1 MFKGDNMKKILT
13 AIIAL
18 GLTAGCSKEV
28 ETLPANVITSVTG
41 TTDSESIPVIS
52 PDVKTNVKPPDNLI
66 LDTCETLEIYNT
78 ITVDDFVTKTN
89 VEILNGD
96 QIIDTSEI
104 GDGEVSIE
112 CRCDD
117 GEFQQKIKYT
127 VEDTTA
133 PVLLNM
139 GVSPYVTQNET
150 FDLKKIVGYAD
161 NYDISP
167 VLTYDGT
174 VDTSTIGTYPITAH
188 VTDSS
193 GNVTSWDMT
202 VVVLSQ
208 VPSSN
213 GGEAGTPDYS
223 DGTPFADFMKANEG
237 DNRKFGID
245 VSAWQGDVDFEAVKN
260 AGCEFVIIRMG
271 YFYDEITLD
280 DWYAENIR
288 KAREAGLEVGVYF
301 YTTVNTADEVKELAE
316 YIAEQLDGQEL
327 DFPIAFDWEEFTTFQ
342 EHGLS
347 IHGLNEL
354 FNLFCSEME
363 KYGYSGMLYS
373 SKNFLNNFWINNYN
387 QPVWLAHFVDE
398 TDYTGDYF
406 MWQGSST
413 GLIDGIDGYV
423 DMNVLYTDR

>member
-1 MFKGDNMKKILT
+1 MKKILT

-66 LDTCETLEIYNT
+66 LDTCETLEIYDT

-161 NYDISP
+161 NYDVSP